1 MGHSGNL
8 GIFNFA
14 ILLKSWKLDLHKM
27 FMFYSTSTQHNNGQ
41 IPINDA
47 LKTSNVTQLIHTCL
61 SCIVLRQH
69 ADSFNTCSTTTT
81 SIHPVHH
88 TLSACHSLFYYDVTD
103 DICKKFLYYD
113 IIATYVKTIQCLSK
127 VTFSALTLLFG
138 RQEGHPAWKKTE
150 WWVAGIVICLEQG
163 ADLHMAQL
171 MPLPLTV
178 SCFSKIQ
185 IGFTFLVQAN
195 PGSPG
200 KRALKRVCVCLSK
213 EKLKQKNTII
223 NIHKNNARCT
233 QPGIQQPTDWL

>member
-47 LKTSNVTQLIHTCL
+47 VKTSNVTQLIHTCL

-69 ADSFNTCSTTTT
+69 ADSFNTYSTTTT

-88 TLSACHSLFYYDVTD
+88 TLLACHSLFYYDVTD
-103 DICKKFLYYD
+103 VICKKFLHYD

-127 VTFSALTLLFG
+127 VTFSALTQLFG
-138 RQEGHPAWKKTE
+138 RQEGHPAWKKLSGGLLAWLSVWSKVQTCI
-150 WWVAGIVICLEQG
+150 WPSWCHCHSLSLASVKSTLV
-163 ADLHMAQL
+163 
-171 MPLPLTV
+171 LPFWHRLT
-178 SCFSKIQ
+178 
-185 IGFTFLVQAN
+185 
-195 PGSPG
+195 
-200 KRALKRVCVCLSK
+200 RVVP
-213 EKLKQKNTII
+213 EKG
-223 NIHKNNARCT
+223 
-233 QPGIQQPTDWL
+233 P